1 LRFASLVERKLVT
14 TLFCDLVGSTA
25 LGEAL
30 DPEGS
35 AADPGELLRADG
47 GGRRRVRRQE
57 KFIGDAV
64 VAVFGVPKIHEDD
77 AIRALGCAL
86 AMREAVRGLN
96 DTLRP
101 RFGVELAI
109 RVGVATGEAIAGGHE
124 GALATGDVMNAA
136 ARLEQAAD
144 PGEILVGR
152 EAMLLT
158 QAGVAYEA
166 VLRART
172 AIGSRWQRRRRT
184 PPDACRRRRTHDCL
198 RPYASSIGAS
208 GITESSMP
216 AVSGCS
222 SASAAPTVVG
232 DPRAGCRL
240 PLHGLR
246 P

>member
-1 LRFASLVERKLVT
+1 MERKLVT

-158 QAGVAYEA
+158 QAGVAYFRCTEDHDDA
-166 VLRART
+166 VARIFAKAGPVADKFAERVLVPPPAST
-172 AIGSRWQRRRRT
+172 AVERWG
-184 PPDACRRRRTHDCL
+184 DA
-198 RPYASSIGAS
+198 
-208 GITESSMP
+208 
-216 AVSGCS
+216 
-222 SASAAPTVVG
+222 
-232 DPRAGCRL
+232 
-240 PLHGLR
+240 
-246 P
+246 